1 MSLPVGTILKIAAI
15 ILLNDEQEAINVFWV
30 ALDDAIGPGP
40 LDEADVLEAAGNWMD
55 QLYDNIKIDIADS
68 VLGGIVEVWRVDP
81 SDGNQI
87 PIGDDLAIWVGGAAN
102 DPFPNGVAA
111 ICSMKTQDT
120 DVTGRKF
127 IPGYTEVA
135 FTDNNIDA
143 NPLGRLILF
152 AADWATQYS
161 DPNDVVFNPGVWS
174 QTKLDFVLATG
185 VTVVNTIAGYQRRR
199 KPGVGS

>member
-1 MSLPVGTILKIAAI
+1 MSWPIGSILKIAANI
-15 ILLNDEQEAINVFWV
+15 ILNDEQEAINVFW
-30 ALDDAIGPGP
+30 ASLDDNVGTGP
-40 LDEADVLEAAGNWMD
+40 LDDDDILEAAGNWMD
-55 QLYDNIKIDIADS
+55 QLYDNIKIDIVNE

-81 SDGNQI
+81 SDGDQT
-87 PIGDDLAIWVGGAAN
+87 PIGDDLALWVGGAAG
-102 DPFPNGVAA
+102 DAFPNGVAA
-111 ICSMKTQDT
+111 ICSLKTQDT

-127 IPGYTEVA
+127 IPGYAEDA

-152 AADWATQYS
+152 AADWATQYT
-161 DPNDVVFNPGVWS
+161 DPNEVIFNPGVWS